1 MKKFETMNTQR
12 KVNKMLFSKERVELA
27 KISDLEK
34 LNNEAKEI
42 IRDVERLGETLQS
55 QRNKWNQ
62 ANKQYKLDIASAKS
76 IFKAHNNLIDD
87 LQGQLKDLG
96 LVPND
101 VPQLKEAI
109 RIGSDLRAVANDME
123 KYSDL

>member
-1 MKKFETMNTQR
+1 MSKR
-12 KVNKMLFSKERVELA
+12 ISKMLFSKERVELA